1 MKSVFVESKF
11 TLSHSSTHS
20 TECDRLEAATSK
32 KEHERLST
40 KFGINYRSI
49 LDSLQYFKVCDG
61 GLIQDLMH
69 DMLEGT

>member
-11 TLSHSSTHS
+11 TPRHSSTHS
-20 TECDRLEAATSK
+20 TECDRLEAATTK

-40 KFGINYRSI
+40 EFG
-49 LDSLQYFKVCDG
+49 SLQYFKVCDG

-69 DMLEGT
+69 DRYVRIGCQ